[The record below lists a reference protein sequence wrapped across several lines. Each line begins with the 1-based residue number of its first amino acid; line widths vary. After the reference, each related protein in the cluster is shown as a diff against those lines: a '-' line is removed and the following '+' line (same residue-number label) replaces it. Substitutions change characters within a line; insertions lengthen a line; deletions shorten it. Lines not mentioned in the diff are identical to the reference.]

1 MTARDSLNI
10 SPSGGS
16 PAVSGG
22 EHSRVVPIGSARAAL
37 SEGIRGFAA
46 DMRAQGIHVGMG
58 STPRCVTCG
67 EAWPCSASSPA
78 ARRAVD
84 VDALVAA
91 ACEVADRLR
100 AWCDEVTRPWGQYDL
115 DDADVEPLRAL
126 AQQLDQAL
134 R

>member
-1 MTARDSLNI
+1 M
-10 SPSGGS
+10 SGDD
-16 PAVSGG
+16 
-22 EHSRVVPIGSARAAL
+22 RVVPIGSARAAL

-46 DMRAQGIHVGMG
+46 DMRAQGIRAHAHA
-58 STPRCVTCG
+58 TPRCVTCG

-91 ACEVADRLR
+91 ACEVADALR
-100 AWCDEVTRPWGQYDL
+100 AWCDTREADL
-115 DDADVEPLRAL
+115 TRAELDELDVDALRAL